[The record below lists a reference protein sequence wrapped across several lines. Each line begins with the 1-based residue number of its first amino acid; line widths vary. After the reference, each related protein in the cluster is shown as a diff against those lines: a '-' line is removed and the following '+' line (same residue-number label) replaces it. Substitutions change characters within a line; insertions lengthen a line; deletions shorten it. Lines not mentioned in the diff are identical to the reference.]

1 MSKAHLQD
9 HGSRKPHSFP
19 SQVPSSLSLLMDTAT
34 RTLQGLG
41 YGLMELTLLNL
52 SMGANPELHRA
63 LPQSN
68 SQASH
73 SKPQGTCVSA
83 SWGTGS
89 KHTST
94 TNECVTHGKCIFYV
108 RTNGFSASN
117 LHKYRG
123 KQITCHKIT
132 FYQKLG
138 VFRQTNFSC
147 FMYQK
152 ILAIGVIIAII
163 QLQSIQTNFHLQSVV
178 QLHKKWK

>member
-1 MSKAHLQD
+1 MSKAHLWD
-9 HGSRKPHSFP
+9 HGSRKPHR
-19 SQVPSSLSLLMDTAT
+19 VSLLKSYLLMGTAT

-41 YGLMELTLLNL
+41 YGLTELTFLNL
-52 SMGANPELHRA
+52 SMGANPELQRT
-63 LPQSN
+63 LPRSN
-68 SQASH
+68 SQAIH
-73 SKPQGTCVSA
+73 KKTQQTTRTCVSA
-83 SWGTGS
+83 SWETGS

-94 TNECVTHGKCIFYV
+94 TNKYVTHGKCIFYV

-138 VFRQTNFSC
+138 VFRQNNFSC

-152 ILAIGVIIAII
+152 IFAIGVIIAITP
-163 QLQSIQTNFHLQSVV
+163 LQSIQTNFHLQSVA
-178 QLHKKWK
+178 QLCKKWK